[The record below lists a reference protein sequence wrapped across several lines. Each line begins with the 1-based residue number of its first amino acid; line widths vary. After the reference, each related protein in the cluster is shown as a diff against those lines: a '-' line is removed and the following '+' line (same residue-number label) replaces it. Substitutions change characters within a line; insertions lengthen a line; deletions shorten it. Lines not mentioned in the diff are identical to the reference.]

1 MAEIT
6 PSEPDPGHSGDREV
20 TNVIRGQLAG
30 PWQFLR

>member
-20 TNVIRGQLAG
+20 TNVIPGFLADS
-30 PWQFLR
+30 WQFLR